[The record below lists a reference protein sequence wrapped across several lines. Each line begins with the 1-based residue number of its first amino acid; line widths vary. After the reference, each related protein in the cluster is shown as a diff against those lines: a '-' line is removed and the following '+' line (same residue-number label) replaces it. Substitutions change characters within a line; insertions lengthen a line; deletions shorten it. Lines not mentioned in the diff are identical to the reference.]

1 MVISSSSPAIA
12 DVNAKVSVPGMQ
24 ASRVI
29 SVDLLRGLVM
39 VIMALDHT
47 RDFFTNLHF
56 APEDLAHTYVAL
68 FFTRVITHYCAPVFF
83 LLAGTGA
90 FLASSRGKSVQ
101 QISWFFFTRGLW
113 LVFLELTVIGFAW
126 SFMLSYG
133 LAGVIWALGWSMVAM
148 ALIVRLPVRWIAI
161 LGVTMVAVHN
171 LLDRIGPASFGKLSW
186 LWMLLHS
193 PGIIWIKPPTAWF
206 FVGYPLIPWI
216 GVMAAGYALGALLLA
231 PDRRKRV
238 LTLGIGLTALFFVL
252 RGFNLYGN
260 GIADL
265 PFGFPRSA
273 GPWSLQPSL
282 TLTVISFFN
291 TLKYPPSLDY
301 LLMTLGP
308 ALILLA
314 WFDGVKAE
322 RGVARILLVYGRV
335 PLFYYVLHL
344 YLIHVI
350 AVVTAWIFHQ
360 PAAQLWH
367 GVVFLLPVPD
377 GYGHSLPFIYGMW
390 VAVVALL
397 YLPCRWF
404 MEFKRRH
411 KDWAWLGYL

>member
-1 MVISSSSPAIA
+1 M
-12 DVNAKVSVPGMQ
+12 
-24 ASRVI
+24 
-29 SVDLLRGLVM
+29 
-39 VIMALDHT
+39 
-47 RDFFTNLHF
+47 
-56 APEDLAHTYVAL
+56 VAL
-68 FFTRVITHYCAPVFF
+68 
-83 LLAGTGA
+83 
-90 FLASSRGKSVQ
+90 
-101 QISWFFFTRGLW
+101 
-113 LVFLELTVIGFAW
+113 
-126 SFMLSYG
+126 
-133 LAGVIWALGWSMVAM
+133 
-148 ALIVRLPVRWIAI
+148 
-161 LGVTMVAVHN
+161 HN

-186 LWMLLHS
+186 LWMILHS
-193 PGIIWIKPPTAWF
+193 PGVIWIKPPTAGF

-231 PDRRKRV
+231 PDGRKRV
-238 LTLGIGLTALFFVL
+238 LTLGIGLTALFFFL

-282 TLTVISFFN
+282 PLTLISFFN

-314 WFDGVKAE
+314 WFGGVKAE
-322 RGVARILLVYGRV
+322 RGVARVLVVYGRV

-344 YLIHVI
+344 FLIHAI

-360 PAAQLWH
+360 PAARLWH
-367 GVVFLLPVPD
+367 GIVFLLPIPD

-390 VAVVALL
+390 VVVVALL

-411 KDWAWLGYL
+411 KDWAWLSYL